1 MVLEVVLD
9 ADVIE
14 RRESE
19 EREYDVIIVGAGPA
33 GLTAAI
39 YSARYG
45 LSTAFFET
53 VDPASQLSLTPV
65 IENFPGFEGSGFE
78 LLEKMKNQALKFGAE
93 HKFENVE
100 KLRKVN
106 GKFEVVTESGTY
118 YARALII
125 ATGGKHR
132 ELGVPGE
139 KEFVGRG
146 VSYCATCD
154 GHFFRGKKVLVVGG
168 GNTAVTDAIYLKE
181 IGCDVT
187 LIHRRDELRAE
198 KALQE
203 ELFSRNIPVIW
214 NSVVLRIEG
223 EEKVERVVI
232 LNRVTNEES
241 VLEVDGVFIA
251 VGIRPAT
258 DIVMDLGVERDSAGY
273 IRVDKKQRTN
283 VEGVFAAGDCCDN
296 PLKQVVTACGDGAVA
311 ANSAFEYVKMMKS

>member
-1 MVLEVVLD
+1 MQLVLD
-9 ADVIE
+9 AEVMDK
-14 RRESE
+14 RGE
-19 EREYDVIIVGAGPA
+19 EKKEYDVIIIGAGPA

-53 VDPASQLSLTPV
+53 VDPASQLSLTPI

-100 KLRKVN
+100 KLRRVN
-106 GKFEVVTESGTY
+106 GKFEVVTESGEY

-139 KEFVGRG
+139 REFVGRG

-258 DIVMDLGVERDSAGY
+258 DMVMDLGVERDSAGY
-273 IRVDKKQRTN
+273 IKVDRKQRTN